1 MSKINTRATINA
13 NIKQNGNQEITGQ
26 VLNSVLNTMVDD
38 YAEQEKLTELES
50 EVRDISNA
58 VIDIKTESIATD
70 GFVGYMAFDNT
81 KFYAA
86 PANYRVAYF
95 TSPCDGTLHFAFD
108 NGSNF
113 SGGVGGIAKIS
124 SVEDIAAGVAIG
136 ELLSP
141 PALDGK
147 RDESVSIN
155 KGDIIAL
162 GLHVNIL
169 NSYTLEL
176 TSVVAKYGEDVDNL
190 NFEVFGNK
198 DAELKQTIE
207 IAESGKYVNTNGG
220 ISSAESFIYSKPIEV
235 IGGVKYVFK
244 AAGYEN
250 NVAMISETDAQG
262 SVIIPKVRSR
272 GSSIQ
277 EYEYTPSLDGYI
289 IVSCYASQYELNRIG
304 KEGLAERVEG
314 LESAPNIVGC
324 GYMALFKNAVCIG
337 DSLTRG
343 YQAEYPI
350 GQRNRD
356 GGYPT
361 RLSRLT
367 RLNVYNYGHSG
378 ATPTSWMAQAGNKD
392 FTNFD
397 VALICLGRNGGLSS
411 ADDVANYKAII
422 DKLISDNSNM
432 TIFCLSLPPSDGNAE
447 TDKGINEII
456 KSIASEKSA
465 HYIDIYNDVKMASS
479 IYRNDGVHY
488 YPLGYYMMAEEILVR
503 INEYI
508 DKNKGQF
515 MQIYTTQTYDD
526 IYDGLVE

>member
-1 MSKINTRATINA
+1 MSNYNNLKTSIDA
-13 NIKQNGNQEITGQ
+13 NIKQNGNQEITGPI
-26 VLNSVLNTMVDD
+26 LNSVLNQMVNILGTGYQFAGVATLDPATNPGTPDAKVFYIANGKGTYTNFGGIEVTEDD
-38 YAEQEKLTELES
+38 VVVLYWDSAWHKVVTGIASQAKLSEL
-50 EVRDISNA
+50 SNA
-58 VIDIKTESIATD
+58 VIDIKTESIEVD
-70 GFVGYMAFDNT
+70 GFVGSMAFHNT

-86 PANYRVAYF
+86 SVNYRVAYF
-95 TSPCDGTLHFAFD
+95 TSPCDGTLRFAFD
-108 NGSNF
+108 NGADF
-113 SGGVGGIAKIS
+113 GGLVGGIAKIS
-124 SVEDIAAGVAIG
+124 SVEDIAEGVAIG

-141 PALDGK
+141 PALYGK
-147 RDESVSIN
+147 RDESVSVK

-162 GLHVNIL
+162 GLHANIF

-176 TSVVAKYGEDVDNL
+176 TSVVSKYE
-190 NFEVFGNK
+190 
-198 DAELKQTIE
+198 
-207 IAESGKYVNTNGG
+207 
-220 ISSAESFIYSKPIEV
+220 
-235 IGGVKYVFK
+235 
-244 AAGYEN
+244 
-250 NVAMISETDAQG
+250 
-262 SVIIPKVRSR
+262 
-272 GSSIQ
+272 
-277 EYEYTPSLDGYI
+277 
-289 IVSCYASQYELNRIG
+289 RI
-304 KEGLAERVEG
+304 AERVVG

-343 YQAEYPI
+343 YQAEYPS
-350 GQRNRD
+350 GQKNRD

-378 ATPTSWMAQAGNKD
+378 ATPTSWMAEAGNKD

-411 ADDVANYKAII
+411 TDDVANYKAII
-422 DKLISDNSNM
+422 DKLISANSNM

-465 HYIDIYNDVKMASS
+465 HYIDIYNDVKMASP

-515 MQIYTTQTYDD
+515 MQIYTPQTYDNIHD
-526 IYDGLVE
+526 SLVE